1 MDITPSTSKLQP
13 STLDPDPQD
22 LENPKNLNPEPP
34 KPKKYIVKSRQ
45 KSPKNPKFNK
55 KHKNHKSEIK
65 VSKSLA
71 NPIQN
76 PNQKQIQSKCKE
88 NDRSCKNQHF

>member
-1 MDITPSTSKLQP
+1 MN
-13 STLDPDPQD
+13 PQ
-22 LENPKNLNPEPP
+22 NQKKNIE
-34 KPKKYIVKSRQ
+34 KSRQ
-45 KSPKNPKFNK
+45 KSQKNQKFNK

-76 PNQKQIQSKCKE
+76 PDQKQIQSKCKE
-88 NDRSCKNQHF
+88 NDRNCKNQHF